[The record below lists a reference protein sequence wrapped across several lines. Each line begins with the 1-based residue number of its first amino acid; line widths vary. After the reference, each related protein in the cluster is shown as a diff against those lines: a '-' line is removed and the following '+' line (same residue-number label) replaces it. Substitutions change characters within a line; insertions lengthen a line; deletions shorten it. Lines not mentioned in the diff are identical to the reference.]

1 MTSGVTSGASSRRLV
16 HGLVAVGFLVM
27 FFSTSVKSVYQ
38 VYFADLATHF
48 GRGRADFAWSGSV
61 FMLVTGLV
69 SPLVGALSD
78 RHGPLRTVVIG
89 CLTAGAALAGTSL
102 FDGSL
107 PVFVL
112 GYGLLAAFGLAAMTY
127 VPMGVLVDRLF
138 EQKKSGLAFAVVT
151 NGTSISFIVLSP
163 FWLWLAPKASWEMTF
178 LLTGAFLAVPL
189 AGLAWFAA
197 AKARA
202 AGLDDAQVPLPP
214 AGAKAE
220 GTDASHAPPPR
231 AWSVLRRD
239 SGFYALAIGF
249 MGCGATMAFI
259 DVHLVAFW
267 QDHSTPRGLMGVS
280 LSLLGVLELISGL
293 LTGWLAIRL
302 PQRALLGAFYLLRS
316 CAVLLLLGASED
328 LRTLGFAV
336 LFGATYLGTVVLTS
350 MFCLAR
356 YGAAIKGRAFGY
368 LFLAHQL
375 GGFASVQLGAL
386 SHDLW
391 GSYQPYIVGLA
402 ALTALGGLTSWL
414 FLRDPRGEAAPRPA
428 LQAHPTA

>member
-1 MTSGVTSGASSRRLV
+1 MTSAATSRRLV

-89 CLTAGAALAGTSL
+89 CLAAGAALVGTGL

-163 FWLWLAPKASWEMTF
+163 LWLWLAPRVSWESTF
-178 LLTGAFLAVPL
+178 LLTGIFLALPL

-197 AKARA
+197 VKSKA
-202 AGLDDAQVPLPP
+202 AGLDAADANAEPQ
-214 AGAKAE
+214 AK
-220 GTDASHAPPPR
+220 DAAKDAAPPPR
-231 AWSVLRRD
+231 AWSMLRRD

-267 QDHSTPRGLMGVS
+267 QDHATPRGLMGVS
-280 LSLLGVLELISGL
+280 LSLIGVLELISGL

-302 PQRALLGAFYLLRS
+302 PKRALLGVFYLLRS

-350 MFCLAR
+350 MFCMAR

-414 FLRDPRGEAAPRPA
+414 FLRDTRVEPAPRTA
-428 LQAHPTA
+428 LHAHPTA